1 MARSKC
7 HNLPFEPAIGRD
19 NYSRAMA
26 IEYDPT
32 ADYYVMLGIEDS
44 STEGDIKS
52 AHRARI
58 RDLHPDHGGDPLRAT
73 AVNLARDVLGDPRTR
88 RAYDKAR
95 RAWFVATL
103 KNPTISAL
111 FDRDGRH
118 AAHLAAEQRAE
129 ESAEASAANAQQTTA
144 TTAFPS
150 EVERDARH
158 SRKWQW
164 GLLADV
170 AWPDVRKALQAG
182 DWLAAITW
190 LGTALFV
197 DRAIEI
203 GCPAEQLAALDVLI
217 GPKQRQRK
225 LMLLDAIAQALGKE
239 LSRGVEELA
248 AQVRRVARRG
258 TGPAARTGTS
268 RAGSR

>member
-1 MARSKC
+1 MAPGQC
-7 HNLPFEPAIGRD
+7 HNLPFESAIGPD
-19 NYSRAMA
+19 NYSRTMA

-44 STEGDIKS
+44 ATEGDIKN

-58 RDLHPDHGGDPLRAT
+58 RDLHPDHGGDSARAT
-73 AVNLARDVLGDPRTR
+73 AVNLARDVLGEPRTR

-95 RAWFVATL
+95 RAWFLAML
-103 KNPTISAL
+103 KNPTIGAL

-118 AAHLAAEQRAE
+118 AAQLAAEQHTE
-129 ESAEASAANAQQTTA
+129 ESAEAS
-144 TTAFPS
+144 S
-150 EVERDARH
+150 EAERAARH
-158 SRKWQW
+158 ARKWQW

-203 GCPAEQLAALDVLI
+203 GCPADQLAALDALI
-217 GPKQRQRK
+217 GPRQRQRK
-225 LMLLDAIAQALGKE
+225 AMLMETIAHALGKE
-239 LSRGVEELA
+239 LGRGVEELA

-258 TGPAARTGTS
+258 SGPAVRTGTS
-268 RAGSR
+268 GAGSR

>member
-1 MARSKC
+1 
-7 HNLPFEPAIGRD
+7 
-19 NYSRAMA
+19 MA

-44 STEGDIKS
+44 ATEGDIKN

-58 RDLHPDHGGDPLRAT
+58 RDLHPDHGGDSARAI
-73 AVNLARDVLGDPRTR
+73 AVNLARDVLCDPRTR

-95 RAWFVATL
+95 RAWFLAML

-129 ESAEASAANAQQTTA
+129 ESAEASAANAQHSAAATA
-144 TTAFPS
+144 LPS
-150 EVERDARH
+150 EAERAARH
-158 SRKWQW
+158 ARKWQW

-170 AWPDVRKALQAG
+170 AWPEVRTALQAG

-203 GCPAEQLAALDVLI
+203 GCPAEQLASLDAFI

-225 LMLLDAIAQALGKE
+225 LMLLDTIAQALGKE

-248 AQVRRVARRG
+248 AQVRSVARRG
-258 TGPAARTGTS
+258 SASPARSGTS
-268 RAGSR
+268 RASSR